1 MRTVLGALLLVVA
14 LLMVQVS
21 PASARDFDLTFERG
35 KSYGVMSNSVVRGD
49 RDHYYFGAN
58 VGQMLT
64 VGISSVEDNAV
75 VELYVKSGGEWFPV
89 EQPVDT
95 RVLYGALPESEGGQY
110 RLTVG
115 GTRGNASYDLFVGI
129 SAAGR

>member
-1 MRTVLGALLLVVA
+1 MKRVLGALLSVA
-14 LLMVQVS
+14 GLLMVQVS
-21 PASARDFDLTFERG
+21 PASARDFDLKFEPG

-58 VGQMLT
+58 PGQMLT

-95 RVLYGALPESEGGQY
+95 RVLYGALPPSDGGQY

-115 GTRGNASYDLFVGI
+115 GTRGNATYDMFVGI
-129 SAAGR
+129 AVVGR